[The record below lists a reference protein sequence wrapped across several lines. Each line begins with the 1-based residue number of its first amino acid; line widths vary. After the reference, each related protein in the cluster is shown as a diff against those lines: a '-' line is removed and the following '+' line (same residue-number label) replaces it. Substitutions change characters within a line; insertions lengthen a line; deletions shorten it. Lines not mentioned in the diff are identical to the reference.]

1 MSFDAVKTVN
11 LVDTS
16 HTMAAELFA
25 KYEYPWEVLP
35 HIKEFVSELGKKL
48 DPEEYTEI
56 APEVW
61 VHKTVKIA
69 PTASLNGPCVICEGT
84 EVRQCAFVRGSALIG
99 AKCVIGNS
107 TEIKNAIIFD
117 NCEVPHYNYVGDS
130 VLGFHAHMGAGSI
143 LSNIKADKKNVTIAC
158 EGEKIQ
164 TGLRKMGAVLGDW
177 VDLGCNSVCNPGSVI
192 GRKTNLYPLSF
203 VRGFVPAD
211 RVYKKQGEVAE
222 KHYD

>member
-1 MSFDAVKTVN
+1 MV
-11 LVDTS
+11 
-16 HTMAAELFA
+16 
-25 KYEYPWEVLP
+25 
-35 HIKEFVSELGKKL
+35 G
-48 DPEEYTEI
+48 
-56 APEVW
+56 
-61 VHKTVKIA
+61 
-69 PTASLNGPCVICEGT
+69 EGT

-99 AKCVIGNS
+99 KKCVIGNS
-107 TEIKNAIIFD
+107 TEVKNAIIFD

-143 LSNIKADKKNVTIAC
+143 LSNIKADKKNVTIAFD
-158 EGEKIQ
+158 GEKVP

-177 VDLGCNSVCNPGSVI
+177 VDLGCNSVCYPGSVI

>member
-1 MSFDAVKTVN
+1 MNTEALKSKN
-11 LVDTS
+11 LLDTT
-16 HTMAAELFA
+16 HTAAAALFA
-25 KYEYPWEVLP
+25 QTEYPWEVLP
-35 HIKEFVSELGKKL
+35 LIKGFVSALGKTL
-48 DPEEYTEI
+48 DANEYTEI

-61 VHKTVKIA
+61 VHKSVKIA
-69 PTASLNGPCVICEGT
+69 PTASLNGPCIIGEGT

-99 AKCVIGNS
+99 AHCVIGNS
-107 TEIKNAIIFD
+107 TEVKNSIIFD

-143 LSNIKADKKNVTIAC
+143 LSNIKADKKNVTIAF

-164 TGLRKMGAVLGDW
+164 TGLRKMGAVLGDY

-192 GRKTNLYPLSF
+192 GPRTNLYPLSF

-211 RVYKKQGEVAE
+211 HVYKKQGETAE

>member
-1 MSFDAVKTVN
+1 MIETKDLIDLT
-11 LVDTS
+11 
-16 HTMAAELFA
+16 HTLAAPILED
-25 KYEYPWEVLP
+25 KKYPWEALP
-35 HIKEFVSELGKKL
+35 LIKEFILQLGPTL
-48 DPEEYTEI
+48 DPEVYENKGEGIWI
-56 APEVW
+56 AKSAKVFDSAY
-61 VHKTVKIA
+61 IA
-69 PTASLNGPCVICEGT
+69 GPCIIGPET
-84 EVRQCAFVRGSALIG
+84 EVRQCAFIRGSALIG
-99 AKCVIGNS
+99 SKCVIGNS
-107 TEIKNAIIFD
+107 TEVKNAIIFD

-143 LSNIKADKKNVTIAC
+143 LSNIKADKKNVTIAF
-158 EGEKIQ
+158 EGGKVQ

-211 RVYKKQGEVAE
+211 HVYKKQGEVAE

>member
-1 MSFDAVKTVN
+1 MNTEALKSKN
-11 LVDTS
+11 LLDTT
-16 HTMAAELFA
+16 HTAAAALFA
-25 KYEYPWEVLP
+25 QTEYPWEVLP
-35 HIKEFVSELGKKL
+35 LIKGFVSALGKTL
-48 DPEEYTEI
+48 DANEYTEI

-61 VHKTVKIA
+61 VHKSVKIA
-69 PTASLNGPCVICEGT
+69 PTASLNGPCIIGEGT

-99 AKCVIGNS
+99 AHCVIGNS
-107 TEIKNAIIFD
+107 TEVKNSIIFD
-117 NCEVPHYNYVGDS
+117 NCEVPHYNYVGES

-143 LSNIKADKKNVTIAC
+143 LSNIKADKKNVTIAF

-164 TGLRKMGAVLGDW
+164 TGLRKMGAVLGDY

-192 GRKTNLYPLSF
+192 GPRTNLYPLSF

-211 RVYKKQGEVAE
+211 HVYKKQGETAE

>member
-1 MSFDAVKTVN
+1 MSTEALKTAN

-16 HTMAAELFA
+16 HTMAAALFA
-25 KYEYPWEVLP
+25 QYDYPWEVLP
-35 HIKEFVSELGKKL
+35 HIKDFILELIKEL
-48 DPEEYTEI
+48 DPEEYMEY
-56 APEVW
+56 APDVW
-61 VHKTVKIA
+61 INKSVKVA
-69 PTASLNGPCVICEGT
+69 PTASLNGPCIIGEGT

-99 AKCVIGNS
+99 KKCVIGNS
-107 TEIKNAIIFD
+107 TEVKNSIIFD

-143 LSNIKADKKNVTIAC
+143 LSNIKADKKNVTIAA

-164 TGLRKMGAVLGDW
+164 TGLRKMGAVLGDY

-192 GRKTNLYPLSF
+192 GPRTNLYPLSF

-211 RVYKKQGEVAE
+211 HVYKKQGEVAE

>member
-1 MSFDAVKTVN
+1 MNTEALKCSSLLDLEHTAAASLFES
-11 LVDTS
+11 VD
-16 HTMAAELFA
+16 
-25 KYEYPWEVLP
+25 YPWEVLP
-35 HIKEFVSELGKKL
+35 KIKEFVAEYGKTL
-48 DPEEYTEI
+48 DPEEYNEI

-61 VHKTVKIA
+61 VHKSVKIA
-69 PTASLNGPCVICEGT
+69 PTASLNGPCVIGEGT

-99 AKCVIGNS
+99 KKCVIGNS
-107 TEIKNAIIFD
+107 TEVKNAIIFD

-143 LSNIKADKKNVTIAC
+143 LSNIKADKKNVTIAF
-158 EGEKIQ
+158 EGEKVP

-211 RVYKKQGEVAE
+211 HVYKKQGEVAE

>member
-1 MSFDAVKTVN
+1 MMFDKVKTEN

-25 KYEYPWEVLP
+25 GCEYPWEVLP
-35 HIKEFVSELGKKL
+35 KIKEFTAELGKTL
-48 DPEEYTEI
+48 DPEEYDEI

-61 VHKTVKIA
+61 VHKSVKIA
-69 PTASLNGPCVICEGT
+69 PTASLNGPCIIGEGT
-84 EVRQCAFVRGSALIG
+84 EVRQCAFVRGSAIIG
-99 AKCVIGNS
+99 KKCVIGNS
-107 TEIKNAIIFD
+107 TEVKNAVIFD

-130 VLGFHAHMGAGSI
+130 VLGYHAHMGAGSI
-143 LSNIKADKKNVTIAC
+143 LSNIKADKKNVTIAF
-158 EGEKIQ
+158 EGEKVP
-164 TGLRKMGAVLGDW
+164 TGLRKMGAILADW

-192 GRKTNLYPLSF
+192 GRRTNLYPLSF

-211 RVYKKQGEVAE
+211 HVYKKQGEVAE

>member
-1 MSFDAVKTVN
+1 MNTDALKCSS
-11 LVDTS
+11 LLDLE
-16 HTMAAELFA
+16 HTAAASLF
-25 KYEYPWEVLP
+25 EEVTYPWEVLP
-35 HIKEFVSELGKKL
+35 KIKEFVSAYGKSL
-48 DPEEYTEI
+48 DPAEYDEI

-69 PTASLNGPCVICEGT
+69 PTASLNGPCVIGEGT

-99 AKCVIGNS
+99 KKCVIGNS
-107 TEIKNAIIFD
+107 TEVKNAIIFD

-143 LSNIKADKKNVTIAC
+143 LSNIKADKKNVTIAFD
-158 EGEKIQ
+158 GEKVP

-177 VDLGCNSVCNPGSVI
+177 VDLGCVI